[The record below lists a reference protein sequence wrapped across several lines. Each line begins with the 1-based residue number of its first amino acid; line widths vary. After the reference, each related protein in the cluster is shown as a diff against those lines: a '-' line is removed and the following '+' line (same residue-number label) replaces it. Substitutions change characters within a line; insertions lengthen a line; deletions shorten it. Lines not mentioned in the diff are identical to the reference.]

1 MNEEQAQA
9 WDAFFTILFIML
21 VWFIIAMSLLM
32 IGLKPYEME
41 LKQPCTEQTK

>member
-1 MNEEQAQA
+1 MSKDQAQA

-21 VWFIIAMSLLM
+21 VWFIIAMSLLAH
-32 IGLKPYEME
+32 KPYEME